1 MTTLTPSVTDDSF
14 AQAVLQSPIPVL
26 VDFWADWCGPCKMLA
41 PVLAELASAYAG
53 RVAVVKIDADANP
66 LTMAAHSVR
75 GLPSLLLFANGGE
88 LARLVGVQSRT
99 RLEVFVDAQ
108 LDALEGAR

>member
-1 MTTLTPSVTDDSF
+1 MTTLTPPVTDDSF

-53 RVAVVKIDADANP
+53 RLAVVKINADENKQ
-66 LTMAAHSVR
+66 TMSEHSVR
-75 GLPSLLLFANGGE
+75 GLPSLLLFANGRE
-88 LARLVGVQSRT
+88 LARVVGVQSRT
-99 RLEVFVDAQ
+99 RLEVFVDAH
-108 LDALEGAR
+108 LEALEGAR